1 MTSTIVYGGQGN
13 VQLKHLHQMIKTKKG
28 QELLLQL
35 ETCDQTAYQL
45 FQDILAKKVDL
56 QDLYAAMLTTFLYNA
71 WISPEE
77 PIEVG
82 TRFSA
87 HSAGIFNVLL
97 ASRSASFQDILIFI
111 KKRAQLVKSLS
122 CQEELH
128 LVMTEDMELFDQK
141 VLKNFSDKFQLAIL
155 TDMRS
160 GVLAMRQEDL
170 SILQGAAKEAGLLLK
185 VKPLGVKAP
194 YHTIFL
200 SDSQENYRKMVQEL
214 HIQQNQAYEYI
225 FHCDDLEEEI
235 LYQWHHLFNW
245 QKIKEGILDKDTDV
259 LDLSPNKFISKQLMK
274 MRGRRDR

>member
-1 MTSTIVYGGQGN
+1 MSTIVYGGQGN

-97 ASRSASFQDILIFI
+97 ASRSASFQDILAFI

-141 VLKNFSDKFQLAIL
+141 VLKNFPDKFQLAIL

-170 SILQGAAKEAGLLLK
+170 SILQNAAKEAGLLLK

-194 YHTIFL
+194 YHTSFL
-200 SDSQENYRKMVQEL
+200 SDSRENYRKMVQEL

-274 MRGRRDR
+274 MRGRRDRE